1 MRLRGSRYES
11 VPTFSPGDDGT
22 VAFPGL
28 RARDIGPALGVLEHT
43 VAAGDRLDLLALQ
56 YYNDDR
62 LWWRI
67 LDANPGV
74 LLGGELLL
82 TDLEG
87 QTLVIPRARG

>member
-11 VPTFSPGDDGT
+11 VNTFAPSEDGS

-28 RARDIGPALGVLEHT
+28 RPRDIGPAIGVLEHT

-67 LDANPGV
+67 LDANPDI

-82 TDLEG
+82 GDLEG
-87 QTLVIPRARG
+87 SVLLIPRARG